1 MRDHSRLLIMAPLV
15 FDSHHWSLTETV
27 AGTGFAF
34 HAFYRI

>member
-15 FDSHHWSLTETV
+15 FDNHWSLTETV